1 MKESKKQDDHKGH
14 THESKVTVDANKTPI
29 FYTNSVF
36 VGSDNYGV
44 VLDFAQRV
52 GPTNDQNIVARVG
65 MSAEHAK
72 SLVKVLNENLEKYE
86 R

>member
-1 MKESKKQDDHKGH
+1 MKESKKADGQAPNAP
-14 THESKVTVDANKTPI
+14 EAKVTVDTSKTPI
-29 FYTNSVF
+29 YYTNSVY
-36 VGSDNYGV
+36 VASDDLGV
-44 VLDFAQRV
+44 VLDFAQRI

-72 SLVKVLNENLEKYE
+72 RLVKTLNENLEKYE

>member
-1 MKESKKQDDHKGH
+1 MKDQNNENKLPV
-14 THESKVTVDANKTPI
+14 ESKVTVDANKTPI
-29 FYTNSVF
+29 YYTNSVF

>member
-1 MKESKKQDDHKGH
+1 MKEDKSKHVHKN
-14 THESKVTVDANKTPI
+14 EAKVNLDPSKIPVL
-29 FYTNSVF
+29 YTNSVF
-36 VGSDNYGV
+36 VSSDDYGV
-44 VLDFAQRV
+44 TLDFAQRV
-52 GPTNDQNIVARVG
+52 GPTADQTIVSRVG